1 MTVIELEITQ
11 GVDMSNE
18 SQKTSIPTWALLELL
33 EGHDILAISNK
44 LGIAPDTLQSY
55 VVKRFSQICAQ
66 IAPHSL
72 LPVDDLAHALDNIET
87 YVFLKDLQGRYTYA
101 NRLVC
106 ELFGQPLADIIG
118 HNDSDFVSEDTV
130 DNIYKNDKLVL
141 GENKTVQAEEALT
154 DKKTGEHR
162 IFWAIKMPLYDN
174 QGNIR
179 GLCGI
184 STDITERKQTENSLR
199 SSQELLST
207 VLDNMGA
214 CVYMKSPN
222 GRYLYANSAMAELV
236 NKNPIQIIGHKDTD
250 YFTSDVSQALQ
261 EHDVQVFDSLQKL
274 ATLET
279 IQQLN
284 DNQIHYYWS
293 VKVPL
298 LGKNG
303 KPYALLGISTDITE
317 RKRLEDKLLHLATT
331 DELTGLHNRRYFL
344 QLAEQNL
351 NRSRRYKEPF
361 TLLMCDIDFFKHIN
375 DTFGHATGDMVLQ
388 RVSQTIKDSLRDSD
402 IAGRIGGEEFA
413 IVLVQTPIDTNGY
426 EVAERLRLAIE
437 STVIVLDDGQEVP
450 LTISIGAVEP
460 IYPHDTL
467 PTLLQRADQLL
478 YKAKRNGRNQV
489 CCPTS
494 TR

>member
-33 EGHDILAISNK
+33 EGNDILVIANK
-44 LGIAPDTLQSY
+44 LGIAPEVLQSY

-66 IAPHSL
+66 IAPPSL
-72 LPVDDLAHALDNIET
+72 LPVEDLAHALDNIET
-87 YVFLKDLQGRYTYA
+87 YVFLKDINGCYTYA

-106 ELFGQPLADIIG
+106 ELFAQPLETIIG
-118 HNDSDFVSEDTV
+118 HNDSDFFSEDTV
-130 DNIYKNDKLVL
+130 DNIYTNDKLVL
-141 GENKTVQAEEALT
+141 STGKTIQAEEALT
-154 DKKTGEHR
+154 DKITGEHR
-162 IFWAIKMPLYDN
+162 TFLAIKMPLYDN
-174 QGNIR
+174 QGKVR

-261 EHDVQVFDSLQKL
+261 EHDTQVFDSLQKL
-274 ATLET
+274 ATLETLET

-303 KPYALLGISTDITE
+303 KPYALLGISTDITD

-467 PTLLQRADQLL
+467 PTLMQRADQLL
-478 YKAKRNGRNQV
+478 YQAKRNGRNQV
-489 CCPTS
+489 CRP
-494 TR
+494 

>member
-1 MTVIELEITQ
+1 MN
-11 GVDMSNE
+11 NE
-18 SQKTSIPTWALLELL
+18 SQGASIPTWALLELL
-33 EGHDILAISNK
+33 EGNDILVIANK
-44 LGIAPDTLQSY
+44 LGIAPDVFQSY
-55 VVKRFSQICAQ
+55 VVKRFSKICAQ

-72 LPVDDLAHALDNIET
+72 LSVDDLAHALNNIEA
-87 YVFLKDLQGRYTYA
+87 YVFLKDLHGCYTYA
-101 NRLVC
+101 NRLAC
-106 ELFGQPLADIIG
+106 ELVSQPLEAIIG
-118 HNDSDFVSEDTV
+118 HNDSDFFSEDTV
-130 DNIYKNDKLVL
+130 GDIYKHDKLVL
-141 GENKTVQAEEALT
+141 VEGKTIQAEEALT
-154 DKKTGEHR
+154 DKYTKEHR
-162 IFWAIKMPLYDN
+162 TFLTIKMPLYDY
-174 QGNIR
+174 QGKIR

-214 CVYMKSPN
+214 CVYMKSPD
-222 GRYLYANSAMAELV
+222 GRYLYANSAMAALV

-250 YFTSDVSQALQ
+250 YFTPEVSQALQ
-261 EHDVQVFDSLQKL
+261 EHDAQVFNSLQKL
-274 ATLET
+274 AILET
-279 IQQLN
+279 IQRLD
-284 DNQIHYYWS
+284 DNQIRYYWS

-298 LGKNG
+298 LSKND

-317 RKRLEDKLLHLATT
+317 RKRLEDQLLHLATT
-331 DELTGLHNRRYFL
+331 DELTGLHNRRHFL
-344 QLAEQNL
+344 NLSEQNL
-351 NRSRRYKEPF
+351 NRSRRYNEPF

-375 DTFGHATGDMVLQ
+375 DTFGHATGDLVLR
-388 RVSQTIKDSLRDSD
+388 RVSQTIKSSLRDSD

-413 IVLVQTPIDTNGY
+413 IILVQTPIDKNGF
-426 EVAERLRLAIE
+426 EVAERLRQAIE

-489 CCPTS
+489 CQP
-494 TR
+494 

>member
-1 MTVIELEITQ
+1 
-11 GVDMSNE
+11 
-18 SQKTSIPTWALLELL
+18 
-33 EGHDILAISNK
+33 
-44 LGIAPDTLQSY
+44 
-55 VVKRFSQICAQ
+55 
-66 IAPHSL
+66 
-72 LPVDDLAHALDNIET
+72 
-87 YVFLKDLQGRYTYA
+87 
-101 NRLVC
+101 
-106 ELFGQPLADIIG
+106 
-118 HNDSDFVSEDTV
+118 
-130 DNIYKNDKLVL
+130 
-141 GENKTVQAEEALT
+141 
-154 DKKTGEHR
+154 
-162 IFWAIKMPLYDN
+162 
-174 QGNIR
+174 
-179 GLCGI
+179 
-184 STDITERKQTENSLR
+184 
-199 SSQELLST
+199 
-207 VLDNMGA
+207 MGA

-274 ATLET
+274 ATLETLET

-351 NRSRRYKEPF
+351 NRSRRYNEPF